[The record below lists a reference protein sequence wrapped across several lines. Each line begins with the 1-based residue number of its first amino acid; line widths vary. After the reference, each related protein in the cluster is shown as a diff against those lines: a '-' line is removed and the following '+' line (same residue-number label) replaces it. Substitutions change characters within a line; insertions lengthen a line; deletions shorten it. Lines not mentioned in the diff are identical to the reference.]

1 MTSTSSSANK
11 WLYFIALSLIWG
23 SSYILIKKGLEGFG
37 YVAAATIRLVAAGVA
52 FLPFALRYFRH
63 IPRKKLPIILLSSLL
78 SMLIPSY
85 LFSLS
90 QEHIQSSVAGILI
103 AVTPSFTFLVST
115 FFFKN
120 TYSYS
125 QLIGLLLGLSC
136 SVALSLLSSDGSTLS
151 VNVYVFLVIGATL
164 CYGLNINIVKYY
176 LADIPPLQLSAVSV
190 TMNGLLAF
198 FFVAIPNYE
207 IFQFSHASIGPV
219 AALLTLGLL
228 GTALAQLLHTKLI
241 QSSSPLFASTTTYVI
256 PIVAIFWG
264 ILDNEP
270 FTFGHFVAC
279 LGILISVYLV
289 RREKKLVVT

>member
-1 MTSTSSSANK
+1 MKTTSSANK

-37 YVAAATIRLVAAGVA
+37 YVAAASIRLVAAGLA
-52 FLPFALRYFRH
+52 FLPFAITYFRR
-63 IPRKKLPIILLSSLL
+63 IQPKKLPIILLSSLL

-103 AVTPSFTFLVST
+103 AATPSFTFLFSI

-125 QLIGLLLGLSC
+125 QFIGLLLGLSC
-136 SVALSLLSSDGSTLS
+136 SVALSLLSSGGTTLS

-164 CYGLNINIVKYY
+164 CYGLNINLVKYY

-190 TMNGLLAF
+190 ALNGFVAF
-198 FFVAIPNYE
+198 FFVAVPNYE
-207 IFQFSHASIGPV
+207 LFQFSQASIGPI
-219 AALLTLGLL
+219 AALLILGLL
-228 GTALAQLLHTKLI
+228 GTALAQFLHTKLI
-241 QSSSPLFASTTTYVI
+241 QRSSPLFASTTTYVI
-256 PIVAIFWG
+256 PVVAIFWG

-270 FTFGHFVAC
+270 FTFGHFMAC
-279 LGILISVYLV
+279 LGILVSVYLV
-289 RREKKLVVT
+289 RRETKMAVS